1 MPRVA
6 NRLTARKVDTIKT
19 PARLADGL
27 GLYLVVEGEFSKNW
41 VFEYQFNGKR
51 RYMGL
56 GSALDVSLAD
66 AREKRNEYRKLK
78 ANGVDPLEQKR
89 ATRAAQALTAAKAVT
104 FKEAAT
110 RYMDANRAGWDKRH
124 ALQWQSTLEQH
135 AFPKFGDLPVGAVD
149 EALVLA
155 VLQPILTTANVTATR
170 LRGRIESVLDWA
182 KAMKL
187 REGENPARWRGHLEK
202 LLMAPKRAHR
212 IKNLASMPF
221 GDVPEFMQKLRSQS
235 DVVAAAAMQ
244 FLILTAG
251 RKNEV
256 VEAKWD
262 EIDLNKAVWTVPAER
277 MKKRIE
283 HQVPLSRAAVDILER
298 MQKSRINEYVFF
310 ATIRGTKRISDA
322 VLGRLMDAMGC
333 EEFVPHGFRS
343 SFRSWAGAK
352 TNFQREVAEAALA
365 HKVGDQTEQSYQRDN
380 LIEKRR
386 LLMDAWAA
394 FATSDPERSADVLT
408 FAPIAAAN

>member
-6 NRLTARKVDTIKT
+6 NRLTARKVEITKT
-19 PARLADGL
+19 PSRLADGL
-27 GLYLVVEGEFSKNW
+27 GLYLIVEGEFSKNW

-56 GSALDVSLAD
+56 GSALDVPLAD

-78 ANGVDPLEQKR
+78 ASGVDPLQRKQEM
-89 ATRAAQALTAAKAVT
+89 RAAQALTAAKAVT
-104 FKEAAT
+104 FKEAAI

-135 AFPKFGDLPVGAVD
+135 AYPKFGSLPVGAVD

-155 VLQPILTTANVTATR
+155 VLEPIWTTANVTATR

-187 REGENPARWRGHLEK
+187 RTGENPARWKGHLEK
-202 LLMAPKRAHR
+202 LLLAPKRAHR
-212 IKNLASMPF
+212 VKNFAAMPF
-221 GDVPEFMQKLRSQS
+221 GDVPAFMQDLRTQS
-235 DVVAAAAMQ
+235 DVVAAAALE
-244 FLILTAG
+244 FLVLTAS
-251 RKNEV
+251 RKGMV
-256 VEAKWD
+256 VGARWD

-277 MKKRIE
+277 MKKRVE
-283 HQVPLSRAAVDILER
+283 HQVPLSRAAVDILDR
-298 MQKSRINEYVFF
+298 MQKSRINEFVFP

-322 VLGRLMDAMGC
+322 VLGRLLEAMGR
-333 EEFVPHGFRS
+333 EDGVPHGFRS

-386 LLMDAWAA
+386 KLMSAWADYCA
-394 FATSDPERSADVLT
+394 KPMPAVKAGDNVVAIRAG
-408 FAPIAAAN
+408 

>member
-6 NRLTARKVDTIKT
+6 NRLTARKVETTKT

-27 GLYLVVEGEFSKNW
+27 GLYLIVEGEFSKNW
-41 VFEYQFNGKR
+41 VFEYQLNGKR
-51 RYMGL
+51 TYMGL

-78 ANGVDPLEQKR
+78 ANGVDPLQQKR
-89 ATRAAQALTAAKAVT
+89 AARTAEAIATAKTVT

-110 RYMDANRAGWDKRH
+110 QYMDANRAGWDKRH
-124 ALQWQSTLEQH
+124 ALAWQSTLEQY
-135 AFPKFGDLPVGAVD
+135 AYPKLGGLPVGAVD

-155 VLQPILTTANVTATR
+155 VLKPIWTTANVTATR

-187 REGENPARWRGHLEK
+187 RDGENPARWRGHLEK
-202 LLMAPKRAHR
+202 LLLAPKRAHR
-212 IKNLASMPF
+212 VKNFASMPF
-221 GDVPEFMQKLRSQS
+221 ADVPAFMQDLRSQS
-235 DVVAAAAMQ
+235 DIVAAAAME
-244 FLILTAG
+244 FLILTAS
-251 RKNEV
+251 RKSEV
-256 VEAKWD
+256 LKARWD

-283 HQVPLSRAAVDILER
+283 HEVPLSKAAVDVLTR
-298 MQKSRINEYVFF
+298 MQKSRINEYVFY

-322 VLGRLMDAMGC
+322 VLGRLLEAMGR
-333 EEFVPHGFRS
+333 EDGVPHGFRT

-352 TNFQREVAEAALA
+352 TNFAREVAEAALA
-365 HKVGDQTEQSYQRDN
+365 HAVGDKSEQAYQRDN

-386 LLMDAWAA
+386 KLMSAWAEYCSKPA
-394 FATSDPERSADVLT
+394 HTVKAGDNVVAMRAG
-408 FAPIAAAN
+408 